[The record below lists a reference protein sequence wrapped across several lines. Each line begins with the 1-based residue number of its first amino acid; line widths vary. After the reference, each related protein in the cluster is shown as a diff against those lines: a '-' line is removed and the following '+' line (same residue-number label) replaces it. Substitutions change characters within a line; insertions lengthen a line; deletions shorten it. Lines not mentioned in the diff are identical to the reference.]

1 MFFNN
6 QDKIRGVQKSG
17 FTLVE
22 LLVVIAIIAL
32 LLSILMPS
40 LQRAKELAKQ
50 IVCSSREKQ
59 LALALMTYT
68 QDYRGYIMPYA
79 ALYVEGATSQ
89 SQVIHKEGPED
100 EYWYAMLYAAKGID
114 NRDVFFCPSILPSS
128 NKQYKAINKDASH
141 PQGSNVEEV
150 GMGWTIGMR
159 DWAIQDAQLSQWIND
174 RAPKKLTSIPKP
186 SDFFLLA
193 DSVTPNIGNSYF
205 YGGAK
210 FRQTFGIVGMAR
222 QYSWKPGLHLRHND
236 KAGAVFADGHTE
248 YKPKEYWCELQNPK
262 NWQKSYFVDSLPG
275 FLVYDAS
282 VQTEWRWVDGQ
293 YIARPTGLR
302 P

>member
-1 MFFNN
+1 MLTFKKYNIEG
-6 QDKIRGVQKSG
+6 KTERG

-40 LQRAKELAKQ
+40 LQKAKQ
-50 IVCSSREKQ
+50 LAQQVVCSSRQRQ
-59 LALALMTYT
+59 LAVALMTYAE
-68 QDYRGYIMPYA
+68 DYRGYIMA
-79 ALYVEGATSQ
+79 WSTTRLEGAS
-89 SQVIHKEGPED
+89 GPGQGVNHETVSD
-100 EYWYAMLYAAKGID
+100 EYWYSMLYVAKGID
-114 NRDVFFCPSILPSS
+114 NRDIFFCPSILPSS
-128 NKQYKAINKDASH
+128 NKQLKAATKDRK
-141 PQGSNVEEV
+141 PPNGYNLEEF

-159 DWAIQDAQLSQWIND
+159 AWAIQDAQLSQWVNW
-174 RAPKKLTSIPKP
+174 RAPKKLSSIPKP

-193 DSVTPNIGNSYF
+193 DSVTPNIGNNYF

-210 FRQTFGIVGMAR
+210 YRQTFGIVGMAR
-222 QYSWKPGLHLRHND
+222 QYSWKPGLHCRHNE

-262 NWQKSYFVDSLPG
+262 NWQKDYFVDSHPG
-275 FLVYDAS
+275 FLVYES
-282 VQTEWRWVDGQ
+282 QMQNEWRWVDGK
-293 YIARPTGLR
+293 YVAMPTGVR